1 MKRCLSGR
9 VNKTLLTNAIASSL
23 IMAGT
28 IVEGELKNI
37 LLTTGQFAL
46 AGGVTNWLAIHMLFE
61 KIPGLYGSGVISAR
75 FEEFKSGLY
84 TLVMEE
90 FFNQAT
96 LDRFFSEIM
105 TENEQQLLDFSET
118 IDKTDLSP
126 AFEGLVEAIM
136 DSSLGRMLLMVG
148 GEAAIRPLEDP
159 FTLKMKVALKEIA
172 HSPSFQK
179 TVKVKLS
186 GSTDSQIVFAHVE
199 QIVIARL
206 EELTPQM
213 VKQIIQTMI
222 RKHLG
227 WLVVWGGVFGGLI
240 GLLTSQLTS

>member
-1 MKRCLSGR
+1 M
-9 VNKTLLTNAIASSL
+9 NKSLLTNAIATSL
-23 IMAGT
+23 ILAGT

-37 LLTTGQFAL
+37 LLTSGQFAL

-61 KIPGLYGSGVISAR
+61 KVPGLYGSGVISAR

-84 TLVMEE
+84 TLVMDE
-90 FFNQAT
+90 FFNQTT
-96 LDRFFSEIM
+96 LDRFFSQIIM
-105 TENEQQLLDFSET
+105 ENEQHLLDFSET

-126 AFEGLVEAIM
+126 AFEGLVAAIM
-136 DSSLGRMLLMVG
+136 DSSLGNMLLMVG
-148 GEAAIRPLEDP
+148 GEAAIRPLKDP

-172 HSPSFQK
+172 HSPSFQE

-186 GSTDSQIVFAHVE
+186 GSSDSQVIFSHVE
-199 QIVIARL
+199 KIVTTRL

-222 RKHLG
+222 REHLG

-240 GLLTSQLTS
+240 GLITSQLTL

>member
-1 MKRCLSGR
+1 M
-9 VNKTLLTNAIASSL
+9 NKSLLTNAIATSL
-23 IMAGT
+23 ILAGT

-37 LLTTGQFAL
+37 LLTSGQFAL
-46 AGGVTNWLAIHMLFE
+46 AGGMTNWLAIHMLFE
-61 KIPGLYGSGVISAR
+61 KVPGLYGSGVISAR

-90 FFNQAT
+90 FFNQTT
-96 LDRFFSEIM
+96 LDRFFSQIM
-105 TENEQQLLDFSET
+105 TENEQHLLDFSET

-126 AFEGLVEAIM
+126 AFEGLIAAIM
-136 DSSLGRMLLMVG
+136 DSSLGNMLLMVG
-148 GEAAIRPLEDP
+148 GEAAIRPLKDP

-172 HSPSFQK
+172 HSPSFQE

-186 GSTDSQIVFAHVE
+186 GSSDSQVIFSHVE
-199 QIVIARL
+199 QIVTTRL

-222 RKHLG
+222 REHLG

-240 GLLTSQLTS
+240 GLITSQLTL

>member
-1 MKRCLSGR
+1 M
-9 VNKTLLTNAIASSL
+9 NKSLLTNAIATSL
-23 IMAGT
+23 ILAGT
-28 IVEGELKNI
+28 VVEGEFKNT
-37 LLTTGQFAL
+37 LLTSGQFAL

-61 KIPGLYGSGVISAR
+61 KVPGLYGSGVISAR

-84 TLVMEE
+84 TLVMDE
-90 FFNQAT
+90 FFNQTT
-96 LDRFFSEIM
+96 LDRFFSQIIM
-105 TENEQQLLDFSET
+105 ENEQHLLDFSET

-126 AFEGLVEAIM
+126 AFEGLVAAIM
-136 DSSLGRMLLMVG
+136 DSSMGNMLLMVG
-148 GEAAIRPLEDP
+148 GEAAIRPLKDP

-172 HSPSFQK
+172 HSPSFQE

-186 GSTDSQIVFAHVE
+186 GSSDSQVIFSHVE
-199 QIVIARL
+199 KIVTTRL

-222 RKHLG
+222 REHLG

-240 GLLTSQLTS
+240 GLITSQLTL

>member
-1 MKRCLSGR
+1 M
-9 VNKTLLTNAIASSL
+9 NKSLLTNAIATSL
-23 IMAGT
+23 ILAGT

-37 LLTTGQFAL
+37 LLTSGQFAL

-61 KIPGLYGSGVISAR
+61 KVPGLYGSGVISAR

-90 FFNQAT
+90 FFNQTT
-96 LDRFFSEIM
+96 LDRFFSQIM
-105 TENEQQLLDFSET
+105 TENEQHLLDFSET

-126 AFEGLVEAIM
+126 AFEGLIAAIM
-136 DSSLGRMLLMVG
+136 DSSLGNMLLMVG
-148 GEAAIRPLEDP
+148 GEEAIRPLKDP

-172 HSPSFQK
+172 HSPSFQE

-186 GSTDSQIVFAHVE
+186 GSSDSQVIFSHVE
-199 QIVIARL
+199 KIVTTRL

-222 RKHLG
+222 REHLG

-240 GLLTSQLTS
+240 GLITSQLTL

>member
-1 MKRCLSGR
+1 M
-9 VNKTLLTNAIASSL
+9 NKSLLTNAIATSL
-23 IMAGT
+23 ILAGT
-28 IVEGELKNI
+28 VVEGEFKST
-37 LLTTGQFAL
+37 LLTSGQFAL

-61 KIPGLYGSGVISAR
+61 KVPGLYGSGVISAR

-84 TLVMEE
+84 TLVMDE
-90 FFNQAT
+90 FFNQTT
-96 LDRFFSEIM
+96 LDRFFSQIIM
-105 TENEQQLLDFSET
+105 ENEQHLLDFSET

-126 AFEGLVEAIM
+126 AFEGLVAAIM
-136 DSSLGRMLLMVG
+136 DSSLGNMLLMVG
-148 GEAAIRPLEDP
+148 GEAAIRPLKDP

-172 HSPSFQK
+172 HSHSFQE

-186 GSTDSQIVFAHVE
+186 GSSDSQVIFSHVE
-199 QIVIARL
+199 KIVTTRL

-222 RKHLG
+222 REHLG

-240 GLLTSQLTS
+240 GLITSQLTL

>member
-1 MKRCLSGR
+1 
-9 VNKTLLTNAIASSL
+9 VNKSLLTNAIATSL
-23 IMAGT
+23 ILAGT

-37 LLTTGQFAL
+37 LLTSGQFAL

-61 KIPGLYGSGVISAR
+61 KVPGLYGSGVISAR

-90 FFNQAT
+90 FFNQTT
-96 LDRFFSEIM
+96 LDRFFSQIM
-105 TENEQQLLDFSET
+105 TENEQHLLDFSET

-126 AFEGLVEAIM
+126 AFEGLIAAIM
-136 DSSLGRMLLMVG
+136 DSSLGNMLLMVG
-148 GEAAIRPLEDP
+148 GEEAIRPLKDP

-172 HSPSFQK
+172 HSPSFQR

-186 GSTDSQIVFAHVE
+186 ESSDRQVIFSHVE
-199 QIVIARL
+199 QIVTTRL

-222 RKHLG
+222 REHLG

-240 GLLTSQLTS
+240 GLITSQLTL

>member
-1 MKRCLSGR
+1 MGLGLLVPVLKNLRADF
-9 VNKTLLTNAIASSL
+9 TLLL
-23 IMAGT
+23 
-28 IVEGELKNI
+28 
-37 LLTTGQFAL
+37 
-46 AGGVTNWLAIHMLFE
+46 W
-61 KIPGLYGSGVISAR
+61 
-75 FEEFKSGLY
+75 KS
-84 TLVMEE
+84 

-105 TENEQQLLDFSET
+105 TENEQHLLDFSET

-240 GLLTSQLTS
+240 GLLTSQLIS

>member
-1 MKRCLSGR
+1 
-9 VNKTLLTNAIASSL
+9 VNKSLLTNAIATSL
-23 IMAGT
+23 ILAGT

-37 LLTTGQFAL
+37 LLTSGQFAL

-61 KIPGLYGSGVISAR
+61 KVPGLYGSGVISAR

-90 FFNQAT
+90 FFNQTT
-96 LDRFFSEIM
+96 LDRFFSQIM
-105 TENEQQLLDFSET
+105 TENEQHLLDFSET

-126 AFEGLVEAIM
+126 AFEGLIAAIM
-136 DSSLGRMLLMVG
+136 DSSLGNMLLMVG
-148 GEAAIRPLEDP
+148 GEAAIRPLKDP

-172 HSPSFQK
+172 HSPSFQE

-186 GSTDSQIVFAHVE
+186 GSSDSQVIFSHVE
-199 QIVIARL
+199 QIVTTRL

-222 RKHLG
+222 REHLG

-240 GLLTSQLTS
+240 GLITSQLTL

>member
-1 MKRCLSGR
+1 
-9 VNKTLLTNAIASSL
+9 VNKSLLTNAIATSL
-23 IMAGT
+23 ILAGT

-37 LLTTGQFAL
+37 LLTSGQFAL
-46 AGGVTNWLAIHMLFE
+46 AGGMTNWLAIHMLFE
-61 KIPGLYGSGVISAR
+61 KVPGLYGSGVISAR

-90 FFNQAT
+90 FFNQTT
-96 LDRFFSEIM
+96 LDRFFSQIM
-105 TENEQQLLDFSET
+105 TENEQHLLDFSET

-126 AFEGLVEAIM
+126 AFEGLIAAIM
-136 DSSLGRMLLMVG
+136 DSSLGNMLLMVG
-148 GEAAIRPLEDP
+148 GEAAIRPLKDP

-172 HSPSFQK
+172 HSPSFQE

-186 GSTDSQIVFAHVE
+186 GSSDSQVIFSHVE
-199 QIVIARL
+199 QIVTTRL

-222 RKHLG
+222 REHLG

-240 GLLTSQLTS
+240 GLITSQLTL